1 MRVQEY
7 GYKSRKMAGK
17 QYLTDPNS
25 RFFSVDEGDVD
36 DEAFLRHSK
45 SGSSGYMLPNYLYH
59 EKNAPEDNRLQVL
72 ERTKEIEERTIRSSE
87 RSISL
92 LRDSEQIGVA
102 TAEELLRQREQL
114 ERTEKRLDDI
124 NNTLRFSQKHIQG
137 IKSVFGSLKNYLS
150 GKSGD
155 QAPGP
160 SFKESDSSSSNA
172 GMTVAPSRLA
182 DTVDNSRGN
191 IGSAMQN
198 HPGLKIRGL
207 AGDDDTVSWPNTSSG
222 QNVNKIIDR
231 NLEDMCTSL
240 TRLKGLAEGLGEE
253 IDSQNEVIDR
263 VTDKTDKADFSI
275 TRQNKEMNKLLKK

>member
-1 MRVQEY
+1 
-7 GYKSRKMAGK
+7 MAGR

-25 RFFSVDEGDVD
+25 RFFAVDEDEVD
-36 DEAFLRHSK
+36 DETFLRHSK
-45 SGSSGYMLPNYLYH
+45 SGSSGYMLPNHLH
-59 EKNAPEDNRLQVL
+59 QEKNTLDDNNRLQLL
-72 ERTKEIEERTIRSSE
+72 ERKKIIEERTVQSSE

-155 QAPGP
+155 PAPGP

-172 GMTVAPSRLA
+172 GMTVSPSRLT
-182 DTVDNSRGN
+182 DTLDSSRGN
-191 IGSAMQN
+191 IGLAKEN

-207 AGDDDTVSWPNTSSG
+207 AGDDDTVRQPDTASG
-222 QNVNKIIDR
+222 PSVNKIIDR

-240 TRLKGLAEGLGEE
+240 TRLKGLAEGLGDE
-253 IDSQNEVIDR
+253 IDAQNEVIDR
-263 VTDKTDKADFSI
+263 LNDKTDKADFSI
-275 TRQNKEMNKLLKK
+275 MRQNKDMNKLLKK